1 MSILTKIAEEHADIF
16 PKATLETQI
25 EKLAEEF
32 EEKENAEDEEQ
43 MLNEQADCFICLAGI
58 YRFSPKVE
66 KALAKILPN
75 VITMGSDTMRKALKK
90 WEINKQR
97 KWHFDEKTGKYKHIG
112 TDGNE

>member
-1 MSILTKIAEEHADIF
+1 MDILKQIAQEHEVLF

-43 MLNEQADCFICLAGI
+43 MIQEQADCLICLAGI
-58 YRFSPKVE
+58 YRFSPKIE

-75 VITMGSDTMRKALKK
+75 VITMGSTTRRAAIRK
-90 WEINKQR
+90 WEVNKTR
-97 KWHFDEKTGKYKHIG
+97 KWDFCEKTGKYHHI
-112 TDGNE
+112 EEK